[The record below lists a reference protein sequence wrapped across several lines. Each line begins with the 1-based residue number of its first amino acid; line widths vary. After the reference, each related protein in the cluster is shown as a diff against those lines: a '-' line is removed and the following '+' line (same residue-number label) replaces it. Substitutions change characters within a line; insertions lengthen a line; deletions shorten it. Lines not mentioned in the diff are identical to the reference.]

1 MGESIWTDLALYVL
15 LFFTYGFGGWLAEVI
30 LGYFQ
35 HRRWINRGF
44 LVGPILPIYGFGG
57 LGVTIFLSKYDENPI
72 TLFILALFIC
82 STLEYFTSW
91 AMEKIFKNRWWDYY
105 DWKFNINGRICL
117 ECSCAFGLAGVIGT
131 YVTNPFFLSLFN
143 KLSERTLYI
152 VALSL
157 LIIFVIDIIVSF
169 DIIINLKHIS
179 NSIKSDS
186 TEIISKKVKEI
197 LLEKN
202 YLYKRLIKSFPS
214 MRISNTISYLKD
226 KIEKNKKTIEKR
238 NRKWEKEKEEITI
251 FAKKEINEEKL
262 KLKKVKKEMKKQR
275 REAKKKISK

>member
-1 MGESIWTDLALYVL
+1 MGNNIYTDLALYVL
-15 LFFTYGFGGWLAEVI
+15 LFFTYAFGGWLAEVI

-35 HRRWINRGF
+35 HRKLINRGF
-44 LVGPILPIYGFGG
+44 LVGPVLPIYGFGG
-57 LGVTIFLSKYDENPI
+57 LGVTIFLSRYDDNPV

-117 ECSCAFGLAGVIGT
+117 ECSCAFGLAGVLGT
-131 YVTNPFFLSLFN
+131 YVTNPFFLSIYT
-143 KLSERTLYI
+143 KLDNRTLYI
-152 VALSL
+152 IALSL
-157 LIIFVIDIIVSF
+157 LIIFVIDLIISF
-169 DIIINLKHIS
+169 DIIINLKNIS

-202 YLYKRLIKSFPS
+202 YLYKRLIKSFPG
-214 MRISNTISYLKD
+214 MQISNTVSYLKD
-226 KIEKNKKTIEKR
+226 KIARNKKAMEKR
-238 NRKWEKEKEEITI
+238 SRKYEKEREQIRI
-251 FAKKEINEEKL
+251 FAKKELAEDKEKL
-262 KLKKVKKEMKKQR
+262 K
-275 REAKKKISK
+275 EAKKELKRKRRQK